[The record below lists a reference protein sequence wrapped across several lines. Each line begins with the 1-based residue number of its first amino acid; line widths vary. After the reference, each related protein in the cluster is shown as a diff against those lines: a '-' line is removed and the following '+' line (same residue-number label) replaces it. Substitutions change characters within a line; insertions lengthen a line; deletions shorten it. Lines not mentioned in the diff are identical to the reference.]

1 MKKLTA
7 VSALACV
14 FMLAC
19 CFVVVGAA
27 SGALAKELGMDQE
40 QAKALVGSLN
50 SLFLLVACIFQFFI
64 GPINDRLGHKPLAI
78 FGFVATGVSMF
89 LLYSTSN
96 LALAKIACVILGF
109 GAMSLNTVGNTIIPQ
124 VLFGGMNPARA
135 SNFGNAFFG
144 LGIVLTPMF
153 VELMNRTTL
162 GGIGAVLVLAILN
175 LIFLLLALGS
185 KFPAANSGFKFS
197 TGFKLLAQP
206 PVFIAALALF
216 CYIGLENTMNGF
228 LRPYAAD
235 VFGGEAFMA
244 GFTLT
249 LFGIAMMTGR
259 FIASAYKKMT
269 EKGSTIIIIAALIA
283 IIPMLILALTKN
295 AAMTVIAAI
304 IAGLVFA
311 PVFPTVIGITFS
323 KYDSKYYGS
332 IFGMIFAIGLGGSS
346 LVVNRIGAIGN
357 TMGLQKAFFIPV
369 IVAVVLVVISIFM
382 GKAKAKPVN

>member
-1 MKKLTA
+1 MKNLTA
-7 VSALACV
+7 ISALACV

-40 QAKALVGSLN
+40 QTKALVGSLN

-64 GPINDRLGHKPLAI
+64 GPINDKLGHKPLAI
-78 FGFVATGVSMF
+78 FGFVVTGLSMF

-96 LALAKIACVILGF
+96 LALAKVACVLLGF

-153 VELMNRTTL
+153 VELMNKTAL
-162 GGIGAVLVLAILN
+162 GGIAAVLILAVLN
-175 LIFLLLALGS
+175 LVFLMLALGA
-185 KFPAANSGFKFS
+185 KFPAANIGFKFS
-197 TGFKLLAQP
+197 TGFKLLIQP
-206 PVFIAALALF
+206 PVLIAALALF
-216 CYIGLENTMNGF
+216 CYIGLENSMNGF

-235 VFGGEAFMA
+235 IFGEEAFMA

-259 FIASAYKKMT
+259 FIASTYKKMT
-269 EKGSTIIIIAALIA
+269 EKGSTIIILAALIS
-283 IIPMLILALTKN
+283 IVPMLILALTKN
-295 AAMTVIAAI
+295 AAMTVVAAI

-311 PVFPTVIGITFS
+311 PVFPTVLGITFS

-346 LVVNRIGAIGN
+346 LVVNRIGAMGE
-357 TMGLQKAFFIPV
+357 TMGLQKAFFLPV
-369 IVAVVLVVISIFM
+369 IVAVLLVVISIFM
-382 GKAKAKPVN
+382 GKTKAKPVN